1 MKRREFLTRSGAA
14 VAGGV
19 ALGTLGGITTACGTS
34 EKAEKE
40 IGSVDVLVVGGGPA
54 GVCAAIAAARNGA
67 SAMILEQGGCLGG
80 MATRGLVA
88 PFMTCYDTTG
98 EVMVIRGLFSEIVD
112 RMVSLGGAIHPSE
125 VRATTPFS
133 AWITAGHDHLTPF
146 DPETM
151 KFVLDSMCVE
161 AGVRILFHATLVDP
175 IVSGRTIKG
184 IRVLTRSGIERIS
197 AKALLAW

>member
-34 EKAEKE
+34 EKAEKV
-40 IGSVDVLVVGGGPA
+40 IGRDVLVVGGGPA

-112 RMVSLGGAIHPSE
+112 RMVALGGAIHPSE
-125 VRATTPFS
+125 VIQTNTTYTSIPRS
-133 AWITAGHDHLTPF
+133 
-146 DPETM
+146 
-151 KFVLDSMCVE
+151 VL
-161 AGVRILFHATLVDP
+161 P
-175 IVSGRTIKG
+175 
-184 IRVLTRSGIERIS
+184 
-197 AKALLAW
+197 LLSRRG